1 MPSKNAFLKEI
12 LYSTGE
18 ASQLLDDTNRALQVA
33 HDIFKDDARVWI
45 IDIIFIIEVN
55 IVC

>member
-33 HDIFKDDARVWI
+33 HDIFKDDARV
-45 IDIIFIIEVN
+45 
-55 IVC
+55 